1 MALTGTGLTWDKI
14 LTDIEPFHG
23 VILYAFIDPVVVA
36 IGLWMGWHADQKG
49 KLILAGLLAGLA
61 GTVTGFVADL
71 LGLGWFE
78 GGFLFG
84 GAHAFFRVL
93 AGYLWAIAGYAAR
106 RFKS

>member
-1 MALTGTGLTWDKI
+1 MALTWAKV

-93 AGYLWAIAGYAAR
+93 AGYLWAMLGYAAQK
-106 RFKS
+106 FKT

>member
-1 MALTGTGLTWDKI
+1 MALTVDKI

-36 IGLWMGWHADQKG
+36 IGVWMGWHADQKG
-49 KLILAGLLAGLA
+49 KLILAGLAAGLA
-61 GTVTGFVADL
+61 GTATGFVADM
-71 LGLGWFE
+71 LGFGWFE

-93 AGYLWAIAGYAAR
+93 AGFLWAVAGYSAR

>member
-1 MALTGTGLTWDKI
+1 MALTWAKV
-14 LTDIEPFHG
+14 LTDIEPVHG

-93 AGYLWAIAGYAAR
+93 AGYLWAMLGYAAQK
-106 RFKS
+106 FKT

>member
-1 MALTGTGLTWDKI
+1 MALTWEKI
-14 LTDIEPFHG
+14 LLDIEQFHG
-23 VILYAFIDPVVVA
+23 VIIYAFIDPVVVA

-93 AGYLWAIAGYAAR
+93 AGYLWAIAGYLAR
-106 RFKS
+106 MFKS

>member
-1 MALTGTGLTWDKI
+1 MALTWAKV

-93 AGYLWAIAGYAAR
+93 AGYLWAMLGYAAQK
-106 RFKS
+106 FKS

>member
-1 MALTGTGLTWDKI
+1 MALTWEKI
-14 LTDIEPFHG
+14 LLDIEPFHG

-36 IGLWMGWHADQKG
+36 IGVLMGWHADQKG

-93 AGYLWAIAGYAAR
+93 AGYLWAIAGYLAR
-106 RFKS
+106 KFKS